1 MRHKFFILAALSCCA
16 VITSTAQAQN
26 VSLTT
31 TTNQTDNLR
40 PDADG
45 ICSSPSANYCNPDN
59 DNWDSKDST
68 SASFGY
74 FSIGVGY
81 THLRGS
87 FSNTSYTNTQPEFLG
102 NNPVT
107 NQRNPNYGDGMVLE
121 TDRTS
126 ISSGSPIGSF
136 EFGYNAALGQTKA
149 FLGFF
154 GGLKVFN
161 ASSTIPLVMT
171 SVDYQ
176 TQADESGVQPIITPD
191 SEKEVF
197 EDYQSTM
204 SNRLSFNAGVLFG
217 YKFNE
222 RLFGFVKLGWSCLRT
237 SSSKADE
244 FSTQKS
250 PVSSGYSPIYVNGLI
265 YGGGI
270 DVSVTERLSVGIE
283 AFGASYADRKM
294 ALFAYQSNPGS
305 QTNNTDSSFGTSPS
319 IQKLSADPMKFTMF
333 GVMLTLKINF
343 LER

>member
-1 MRHKFFILAALSCCA
+1 MRHKSFFLAFA
-16 VITSTAQAQN
+16 VMIFSTAITSATQQQKVSVTA
-26 VSLTT
+26 
-31 TTNQTDNLR
+31 TNQTDNLS

-45 ICSSPSANYCNPDN
+45 VCSSACTPDN
-59 DNWDSKDST
+59 ENWDAIDST

-74 FSIGVGY
+74 FSMGVGY
-81 THLRGS
+81 INLQGS
-87 FSNTSYTNTQPEFLG
+87 FSNTSYTNTQPRFLG
-102 NNPVT
+102 NPQT
-107 NQRNPNYGDGMVLE
+107 NQVNPNYGDGMVLE

-126 ISSGSPIGSF
+126 ISSGSPMGSF

-154 GGLKVFN
+154 AGLKVFN

-176 TQADESGVQPIITPD
+176 TEVDEASGDLIITN
-191 SEKEVF
+191 ENEVLD
-197 EDYQSTM
+197 DYQSTM
-204 SNRLSFNAGVLFG
+204 SNGLSFNAGVLFG

-237 SSSKADE
+237 TSSKADE
-244 FSTQKS
+244 FSTQKN

-270 DVSVTERLSVGIE
+270 DVSVTERLSVGVE

-294 ALFAYQSNPGS
+294 ALFAYQSNAGPE
-305 QTNNTDSSFGTSPS
+305 TVNTDETFGTVPS
-319 IQKLSADPMKFTMF
+319 IQKLSADPMKITMF

>member
-1 MRHKFFILAALSCCA
+1 MRHKSFFLAFA
-16 VITSTAQAQN
+16 VMIFSTAITSATQQQKVSVTA
-26 VSLTT
+26 
-31 TTNQTDNLR
+31 TNQTDNLS

-45 ICSSPSANYCNPDN
+45 VCSSANYCNPYN
-59 DNWDSKDST
+59 DNWDAKDST

-74 FSIGVGY
+74 FSMGVGY

-87 FSNTSYTNTQPEFLG
+87 FSNTSYTNTQPKFLG
-102 NNPVT
+102 NPET
-107 NQRNPNYGDGMVLE
+107 TQLNPNYGDGMVLE

-154 GGLKVFN
+154 AGLKVFN

-176 TQADESGVQPIITPD
+176 TEVDEASGDLIITN
-191 SEKEVF
+191 ENEVF
-197 EDYQSTM
+197 DDYQSTM
-204 SNRLSFNAGVLFG
+204 SNGLSFNAGVLFG

-237 SSSKADE
+237 TSSKADE
-244 FSTQKS
+244 LSTQKS
-250 PVSSGYSPIYVNGLI
+250 PVSSGYLPIYINGLI

-270 DVSVTERLSVGIE
+270 DVSVTERLSVGVE

-305 QTNNTDSSFGTSPS
+305 ETPNTYESFGTVPS
-319 IQKLSADPMKFTMF
+319 IQKLSADPMKITMF